1 MEKIV
6 TLGGMSIRVLFLGEI
21 VGKPGIQT
29 IKSALKN
36 LREEKQIDLVIA
48 NGEGATGGFGL
59 GRAHSMQLLK
69 LGIDVLTG
77 GEKIYYKM
85 DMVEFIAKNPSI
97 LRPANYPQQNPGR
110 GVRYLTVKDTKVCVI
125 NLLGNANFPRTHLSN
140 PFTLAQMLV
149 ERAKEEGCIT
159 LVQFHAST
167 TAEELTMGFMLD
179 GQVAAM
185 IGTHNKVQTSDG
197 RVLKKGT
204 AYITDNGRCG
214 SQTSV
219 GGFDTQTE
227 IMKQISQVPV
237 RSNESW
243 EDLALVG
250 VIVDIA
256 DDGKASSIQSIKV
269 PVLPKQEPEHV

>member
-1 MEKIV
+1 
-6 TLGGMSIRVLFLGEI
+6 MSIRVLFLGEI
-21 VGKPGIQT
+21 VGRPGIQT
-29 IKSALKN
+29 IKSALKK

-69 LGIDVLTG
+69 LGIDILTG

-140 PFTLAQMLV
+140 PYSLAQVLTDK
-149 ERAKEEGCIT
+149 AKEEGCIT

-167 TAEELTMGFMLD
+167 TAEGLTMGFMLD
-179 GQVAAM
+179 GKVGAV
-185 IGTHNKVQTSDG
+185 IGTHSKVLTSDA

-219 GGFDTQTE
+219 GGFDKETE
-227 IMKQISQVPV
+227 ILKQISQVPT
-237 RSNESW
+237 RSEECW
-243 EDLALVG
+243 DDLALVG
-250 VIVDIA
+250 VIVDLEES
-256 DDGKASSIQSIKV
+256 GKATSITPIQV
-269 PVLPKQEPEHV
+269 PVKPTDEREE